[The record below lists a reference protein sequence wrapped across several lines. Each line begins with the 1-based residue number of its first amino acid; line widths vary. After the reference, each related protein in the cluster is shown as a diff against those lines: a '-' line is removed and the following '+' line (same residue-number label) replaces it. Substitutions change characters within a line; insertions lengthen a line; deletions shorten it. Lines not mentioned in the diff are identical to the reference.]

1 MTASPAIGVYIK
13 NLLKKCGLKLEE
25 KADIIYENPEHPE
38 VRNLSAEK
46 TEELCQKDSAYSRI
60 ICRCEQITEAEIIDA
75 VKCGHTTVDG
85 VKFHTRAGM
94 GRCQGGF
101 CSAKILEIISRES
114 GIPMQ
119 ELTKRGGN
127 SRIIEGKLGSL
138 EVKL

>member
-1 MTASPAIGVYIK
+1 MRARKKDPAY
-13 NLLKKCGLKLEE
+13 
-25 KADIIYENPEHPE
+25 
-38 VRNLSAEK
+38 
-46 TEELCQKDSAYSRI
+46 TRI

-119 ELTKRGGN
+119 ELTKRGAN
-127 SRIIEGKLGSL
+127 SRIISGQLGSI

>member
-1 MTASPAIGVYIK
+1 
-13 NLLKKCGLKLEE
+13 
-25 KADIIYENPEHPE
+25 
-38 VRNLSAEK
+38 
-46 TEELCQKDSAYSRI
+46 
-60 ICRCEQITEAEIIDA
+60 
-75 VKCGHTTVDG
+75 
-85 VKFHTRAGM
+85 M

-127 SRIIEGKLGSL
+127 SRLMSGKLGDL

>member
-1 MTASPAIGVYIK
+1 MYNTQIRENEILFSQEGELIRLTPCGRNAIRFQTFPGGRVLDENY
-13 NLLKKCGLKLEE
+13 NLMPRE
-25 KADIIYENPEHPE
+25 
-38 VRNLSAEK
+38 
-46 TEELCQKDSAYSRI
+46 
-60 ICRCEQITEAEIIDA
+60 TEAEIIDA

-119 ELTKRGGN
+119 ELTKRGAN
-127 SRIIEGKLGSL
+127 SRIISGQLGSI